1 MLENKTVENEEVEID
16 LVELFGYLLH
26 WIWLIVICGLATG
39 LAGFLV
45 SAFLITP
52 EYQSTTGI
60 YVMSRQSGDTLTY
73 SDTQLANQL
82 TKDYEE
88 LIISRTVLENVIAEK
103 SLPDTYESL
112 KKRISVSNTS
122 DTRIL
127 YITVTDTDPVRAM
140 DTANAIRELSAEHI
154 LAVTEVK
161 AVNTVDEAN
170 LPTGP
175 SAPSI
180 RKNTAMAA
188 AVGLILCM
196 AILVIRFLLDDT
208 IKTSE
213 DVEKYLGWGTLA
225 LIPVIE
231 ENQER
236 RKVSKKNPVS
246 SGKESKKEDKNRE
259 TRETREAYAENTPQ
273 KKQNPKEK
281 NKDAREKMN
290 RSPQETK
297 NGSKENEQAAKEQEH
312 AKNAGNNSKAKDAAE
327 AVPATEQNTGKI
339 EEIEEILVE

>member
-1 MLENKTVENEEVEID
+1 MLENKTVENEEVEIN

-259 TRETREAYAENTPQ
+259 TREAYAENTPQ

-290 RSPQETK
+290 RSSQETK

>member
-73 SDTQLANQL
+73 NDTQLANQL

-112 KKRISVSNTS
+112 KKRISVSNAS

-140 DTANAIRELSAEHI
+140 DTANAIRDLSAEHI

-259 TRETREAYAENTPQ
+259 TREAYAENTPQ

>member
-1 MLENKTVENEEVEID
+1 MLENKTVENEEVEIN

-73 SDTQLANQL
+73 NDTQLANQL

-259 TRETREAYAENTPQ
+259 TREPYAENTPQ

-281 NKDAREKMN
+281 NKDAREKVN

-312 AKNAGNNSKAKDAAE
+312 AKNVGNNSKAKDATE

>member
-1 MLENKTVENEEVEID
+1 MLENKTVENEEVEIN

-225 LIPVIE
+225 LIPAIE

-246 SGKESKKEDKNRE
+246 SGKDSKKEDKN
-259 TRETREAYAENTPQ
+259 RETREAYAENTPQ

-290 RSPQETK
+290 RSSQETK